1 MTDELLQ
8 DVRAAVAS
16 LGADADRARSEL
28 GDATEAVTAAASEA
42 RRLGA
47 LGDDAGAAGA
57 RKDTDDLRVARRE
70 VGARIAEIDSGVV
83 EQLRRLVEAEVD
95 PCYAEADVPLLLLPV
110 RIETRYTGDRGA
122 LRVRIYPDDVH
133 VDRLDRGLSDSEQDA
148 GTTYWTDLWSGAK
161 TETEAWNVLLQAVH
175 PNRAAWVAYALTPMN
190 LGARPDPP
198 AAAPAPSFPTVTHRS
213 RPAPVARALPDR
225 FVVMAEQG
233 GVTSTAVGKPVPPR
247 VVVGLGGED
256 DPSALVADTGVT
268 LGPGMAWMVD
278 FAEAESVGLAVTL
291 PLSTAGAPVD
301 RLLVFGVR
309 SSLDPAA
316 ALDEVGQLLL
326 SHLYGDGFAF
336 LPQGTPTNNT
346 ETDRAAWTARPGPVQ
361 PATRADATS
370 VAAESNAAVLAHAL
384 GLDPALF
391 AAADGAPLAEQELA
405 AAASTALWSAT
416 WGTFFDRL
424 IADIPGHGPSDDQL
438 EAARD
443 QFQDHVRG
451 RGPLPAIRIGNQPYG
466 VLPVSSVQE
475 HWVPDGG
482 DPIGGKL
489 LDVLRRIR
497 DIWHASLPNVPSL
510 PSVGSLDET
519 LLEILGSAP
528 QMLGLRVRSV
538 ASETV
543 CEIAPPLL
551 GVTGLDTEL
560 QQALDLMVWGTL
572 GLPADVAGF
581 TGTLGKTTRPLGL
594 PLVHD
599 SDPAFIAALLVDG
612 PRTVAS
618 VLQALL
624 ELAYDREHRA
634 VEAACPPERAEQLVE
649 LGAQAAGDLDD
660 AVRRVASETVA
671 GKANPREQAE
681 AAAALTEKFG
691 WAGPVT
697 LTLADPVAGVRGS
710 LASIALQSNVAAATA
725 PKFALQ
731 TLGAW
736 FRANA
741 RLAQVRDALE
751 VLAAATTDERQLAV
765 AEALDCASHRLDAWT
780 TSLVSKR
787 MLRLREATPQGVM
800 VGAYGFVERIA
811 PGASSA
817 RDGGYV
823 LAPSLQHAATAGVL
837 RSAYLTHNADASGN
851 GAFAVDLSSA
861 RIRSA
866 LNLVEGIRNGQP
878 LAALLGYRFER
889 LLHESALG
897 LDRFVLSLRALAPLV
912 AGKLTDRAEAPPQH
926 AREAVSATNV
936 VDGVKLL
943 ALRSSGT
950 NICAALSSRPANN
963 PYLDPSRPW
972 TGPDTNQCAAINAAL
987 DDIAAAYDA
996 AADLLLAESVHQLV
1010 QGNATRATA
1019 ALDALGGDALPS
1031 DPEIARIP
1039 PRGVSITHRLL
1050 HLSRDAATGAGGW
1063 STTTPRAQAEPRLA
1077 RWAEEML
1084 GPADAIV
1091 VQIAPNGARTTL
1103 DAARLAAI
1111 DIVYDAAVRPVLA
1124 RRVRRAIPNL
1134 RRGRLVQR
1142 RDPTWPDGL
1151 RAFGEVAVY
1160 AARAPAHP
1168 GEGAAGTPAHVC
1180 APRRAGGATN
1190 PRRGRR
1196 RPRDARHRGQHRA
1209 GRRRRGARGR
1219 ACRDSGAAEV
1229 RRCGGCETRRI
1240 RHRDPTL
1247 ARGRQGRRGRSA
1259 RGGETAPGR
1268 GRRHARDGAV
1278 HRGRRHPGGKGRL
1291 RRRVLGASCRLAR
1304 RGRPIRGTARP
1315 PPAGPVEDPPLPSR
1329 RRECAGRA
1337 RAVRSGVAVR
1347 RRARRL
1353 AQIAHRAARPV
1364 GHARDEALARA
1375 SLRPDRALA
1384 RRPRG
1389 ERDRRRPLRP
1399 LPRRS
1404 RRGAARGRMGRGRA
1418 AASRAVRRQ
1427 RRHGERARRHCR
1439 CCGEHR
1445 DAGCAGAASTPAR
1458 GLSRRSELD
1467 LRCGC
1472 RRPS

>member
-28 GDATEAVTAAASEA
+28 GDATEAVTAAAAEA
-42 RRLGA
+42 RRLAG

-148 GTTYWTDLWSGAK
+148 GTTYWSDLWSGAK

-213 RPAPVARALPDR
+213 KPAPVARALPDR
-225 FVVMAEQG
+225 FVVLAEQG

-291 PLSTAGAPVD
+291 PLTTAGAPVD

-361 PATRADATS
+361 PATHADATS

-391 AAADGAPLAEQELA
+391 AAADAAPLAEQELA
-405 AAASTALWSAT
+405 AAANTALWSAT

-443 QFQDHVRG
+443 QFQEHVRG

-510 PSVGSLDET
+510 ASVGSLDET

-551 GVTGLDTEL
+551 GVTGLDTGL

-599 SDPAFIAALLVDG
+599 SDPAFIAALLADG

-634 VEAACPPERAEQLVE
+634 VRRGVPAGARRAAR
-649 LGAQAAGDLDD
+649 
-660 AVRRVASETVA
+660 
-671 GKANPREQAE
+671 
-681 AAAALTEKFG
+681 
-691 WAGPVT
+691 
-697 LTLADPVAGVRGS
+697 
-710 LASIALQSNVAAATA
+710 
-725 PKFALQ
+725 
-731 TLGAW
+731 GAW
-736 FRANA
+736 R
-741 RLAQVRDALE
+741 
-751 VLAAATTDERQLAV
+751 
-765 AEALDCASHRLDAWT
+765 
-780 TSLVSKR
+780 
-787 MLRLREATPQGVM
+787 
-800 VGAYGFVERIA
+800 
-811 PGASSA
+811 PG
-817 RDGGYV
+817 
-823 LAPSLQHAATAGVL
+823 
-837 RSAYLTHNADASGN
+837 
-851 GAFAVDLSSA
+851 
-861 RIRSA
+861 
-866 LNLVEGIRNGQP
+866 
-878 LAALLGYRFER
+878 
-889 LLHESALG
+889 
-897 LDRFVLSLRALAPLV
+897 
-912 AGKLTDRAEAPPQH
+912 
-926 AREAVSATNV
+926 
-936 VDGVKLL
+936 
-943 ALRSSGT
+943 
-950 NICAALSSRPANN
+950 
-963 PYLDPSRPW
+963 
-972 TGPDTNQCAAINAAL
+972 
-987 DDIAAAYDA
+987 
-996 AADLLLAESVHQLV
+996 
-1010 QGNATRATA
+1010 
-1019 ALDALGGDALPS
+1019 
-1031 DPEIARIP
+1031 
-1039 PRGVSITHRLL
+1039 
-1050 HLSRDAATGAGGW
+1050 
-1063 STTTPRAQAEPRLA
+1063 
-1077 RWAEEML
+1077 
-1084 GPADAIV
+1084 
-1091 VQIAPNGARTTL
+1091 
-1103 DAARLAAI
+1103 
-1111 DIVYDAAVRPVLA
+1111 
-1124 RRVRRAIPNL
+1124 
-1134 RRGRLVQR
+1134 
-1142 RDPTWPDGL
+1142 
-1151 RAFGEVAVY
+1151 
-1160 AARAPAHP
+1160 
-1168 GEGAAGTPAHVC
+1168 
-1180 APRRAGGATN
+1180 
-1190 PRRGRR
+1190 GRR
-1196 RPRDARHRGQHRA
+1196 P
-1209 GRRRRGARGR
+1209 RRRGASRCERDGRRQSRPARSKPRPRRRSPRSSAGRGPSRSRSPIRSR
-1219 ACRDSGAAEV
+1219 AYADRWRRSHCSPTSRPRRLRNSPCRRSAPGSARTLAS
-1229 RRCGGCETRRI
+1229 RRCRTRSRCS
-1240 RHRDPTL
+1240 P
-1247 ARGRQGRRGRSA
+1247 
-1259 RGGETAPGR
+1259 
-1268 GRRHARDGAV
+1268 
-1278 HRGRRHPGGKGRL
+1278 
-1291 RRRVLGASCRLAR
+1291 RRRQTS
-1304 RGRPIRGTARP
+1304 
-1315 PPAGPVEDPPLPSR
+1315 
-1329 RRECAGRA
+1329 
-1337 RAVRSGVAVR
+1337 
-1347 RRARRL
+1347 
-1353 AQIAHRAARPV
+1353 
-1364 GHARDEALARA
+1364 A
-1375 SLRPDRALA
+1375 SL
-1384 RRPRG
+1384 
-1389 ERDRRRPLRP
+1389 P

-1404 RRGAARGRMGRGRA
+1404 TAHRTASMPGRHLS
-1418 AASRAVRRQ
+1418 SRSECSAC
-1427 RRHGERARRHCR
+1427 ARR
-1439 CCGEHR
+1439 
-1445 DAGCAGAASTPAR
+1445 
-1458 GLSRRSELD
+1458 RR
-1467 LRCGC
+1467 RA
-1472 RRPS
+1472 